1 MSNRCLKLPAH
12 CLGWRRLP
20 ILGLMFCTVFA
31 VAQAGPPGA
40 SGSAPAPTVAPTPA
54 PAPSASPAAGTIP
67 EIRFSFSEA
76 TLRLP
81 TAQDKGTVDLLVSAE
96 ATGKEPLPAEKI
108 VVVDA
113 APKDAPAGSP
123 KVTFENVA
131 EQQGAGKTRTWFLQA
146 RVEGLPVNSVP
157 LTRTA
162 LVTLGT
168 FQRSLTY
175 LVTNRPASPPDFT
188 VVQPAPWT
196 STTDDVAAALLISA
210 GEQPLRGLRLAHA
223 ALNDKTQSANIPL
236 QAFDLCTTAEGGCVA
251 PPTIPAGSAQTVYL
265 RFKEGK
271 RPLGRFTGTVS
282 LAIDARA
289 DAKPVTVEI
298 NATSGTAQFGGAI
311 LILAGVLVALG
322 MSGWSRN
329 RLQRLAALQPV
340 AAARERIERLLL
352 ALEPVQQA
360 TGLTFEQIR
369 ARFERLVSE
378 ELDESL
384 LDAQGLL
391 PKVWAV
397 TVGTAD
403 TAALQARLKAMEPQ
417 IAGLTVMVREGALV
431 LLTRLE
437 AVAVTDPLVD
447 AKRKRIRNA
456 IESLDDPNAI
466 ATEVEADKIVRL
478 ALKAGV
484 LPQPF
489 EVHGGGMQDADASR
503 RAPLSVQRI
512 AAEIEALNG
521 TTWLVYAI
529 LTSVS
534 GAAALILTN
543 PGFGSLLDFVFCLSW
558 GFGMPV
564 TLEKLQQSSPTQIGK
579 AVSITLPA

>member
-1 MSNRCLKLPAH
+1 MSNCRLKLPVF
-12 CLGWRRLP
+12 CLEWRHLP
-20 ILGLMFCTVFA
+20 ILGLMCCAIV
-31 VAQAGPPGA
+31 VAQAATPGA
-40 SGSAPAPTVAPTPA
+40 TGSAPATVPA
-54 PAPSASPAAGTIP
+54 PAPAQSPLPEPGVVP
-67 EIRFSFSEA
+67 EIRFAFSEA

-81 TAQDKGTVDLLVSAE
+81 TAQEKGTVNLLISAE
-96 ATGKEPLPAEKI
+96 ASGKDPLTGAI
-108 VVVDA
+108 DV
-113 APKDAPAGSP
+113 KDSEENAPAGSP
-123 KVTFENVA
+123 KVTFERVA

-223 ALNDKTQSANIPL
+223 ALNDKTQSATIPL

-265 RFKEGK
+265 RFKKGE
-271 RPLGRFTGTVS
+271 RPLGRFAGTVS
-282 LAIDARA
+282 LAVDARA

-298 NATSGTAQFGGAI
+298 NASSGRAQFGGAL
-311 LILAGVLVALG
+311 LILVGVFVALG

-352 ALEPVQQA
+352 ALEPVKQA
-360 TGLTFEQIR
+360 TGLPFEQTR

-391 PKVWAV
+391 PKGWAV
-397 TVGTAD
+397 TVGSAD
-403 TAALQARLKAMEPQ
+403 TAALQVRLKAMEPL

-437 AVAVTDPLVD
+437 AVAVSDPMVE
-447 AKRKRIRNA
+447 AKRERIRDA
-456 IESLDDPNAI
+456 IKSLDDPNAI
-466 ATEVEADKIVRL
+466 ATEVEADKLVRL
-478 ALKAGV
+478 ALKASV

-489 EVHGGGMQDADASR
+489 EMHGGGVQDAVASP

-512 AAEIEALNG
+512 SAEIEAVNR
-521 TTWLVYAI
+521 TTWLLYAI
-529 LTSVS
+529 LTAVA
-534 GAAALILTN
+534 GAATLILTN
-543 PGFGSLLDFVFCLSW
+543 PGFGSLLDFVFCLFW

-579 AVSITLPA
+579 AVGITLPA